1 VSTAPPLRVTPS
13 AAPRPAE
20 RLALAGG
27 KLRVMTSPTDAE
39 IIVDGRRVGVGSAFD
54 LPLGVG
60 ERRLEVRAPGFQAF
74 DTMLVVTAGSTL
86 SLGRITLR
94 AGEQRQ

>member
-1 VSTAPPLRVTPS
+1 
-13 AAPRPAE
+13 
-20 RLALAGG
+20 
-27 KLRVMTSPTDAE
+27 
-39 IIVDGRRVGVGSAFD
+39 IVDGRRVGVGSAFD